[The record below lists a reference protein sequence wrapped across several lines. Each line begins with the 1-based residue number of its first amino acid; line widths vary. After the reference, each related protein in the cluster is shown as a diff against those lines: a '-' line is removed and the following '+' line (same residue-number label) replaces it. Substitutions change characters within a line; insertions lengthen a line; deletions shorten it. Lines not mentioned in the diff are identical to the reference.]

1 MFQPN
6 APSDEKE
13 LLDAIGVKAFGDLI
27 KRLPAR
33 HVNPGLGLENELPEV
48 EITRRLGELATKTGQ
63 PLSFL
68 GAGAYDHFIPAAVGA
83 LASRGEFATAYT
95 PYQPEA
101 SQGTLQTIFEFQ
113 SVVAE
118 IYGMDL
124 ANASLYDGASALA
137 EAALVAFRHIGRG
150 VLLVPDA
157 LHPHYRRT
165 LDTYF
170 TEASGGK
177 LVTVGCVHGTI
188 DPGDLDA
195 KINAHRDQ
203 VAGVVVQTPNFFGC
217 LEDGAAIAQKAHA
230 AGALVIAVSNPLAL
244 GVVSPPG
251 EWDADIA
258 VGEGQPL
265 GLPVSFGGPYV
276 GLFTCKKEFMRKMP
290 GRLCGRTLDVDGKVG
305 YVLTLQA
312 REQHIRR
319 EKANSNICTNQ
330 NLCAT
335 MFTIHAS
342 MLGPEGLRELAEL
355 NLQLAHY
362 AAGQLAKVPGCKL
375 AFDAPFFNEFVL
387 EISGDAEAAQKKL
400 LELGIL
406 LGLPLKGFYPKLDH
420 HLLINVTER
429 KTKADIDRLV
439 SALGSVTRA

>member
-6 APSDEKE
+6 APSDEKQ
-13 LLDAIGVKAFGDLI
+13 LLDAIGVGSFEDLI
-27 KRLPAR
+27 RRIPAR
-33 HVNPGLGLENELPEV
+33 HVNPGLGLANEMTEQD
-48 EITRRLGELATKTGQ
+48 ITRRLSELAAKNAL

-68 GAGAYDHFIPAAVGA
+68 GAGAYDHFIPATVGA

-101 SQGTLQTIFEFQ
+101 SQGTLEVIFEFQ
-113 SVVAE
+113 SIVAE

-124 ANASLYDGASALA
+124 ANASLYDGATALA
-137 EAALVAFRHIGRG
+137 EAAHVAFRHTDRK

-157 LHPHYRRT
+157 LHPHHRRT
-165 LDTYF
+165 LDSYF
-170 TEASGGK
+170 SEIDGYRV
-177 LVTVGCVHGTI
+177 VTVACPKGTM
-188 DPGDLDA
+188 DAGDLDA
-195 KINAHRDQ
+195 KLAANAGQ

-217 LEDGAAIAQKAHA
+217 LEDGAAVAAKAHA
-230 AGALVIAVSNPLAL
+230 AGALVLASSNPLAL
-244 GVVSPPG
+244 GVVAPPG

-258 VGEGQPL
+258 VGDGQPL

-276 GLFTCKKEFMRKMP
+276 GLFSCKTEFMRKIP
-290 GRLCGRTLDVDGKVG
+290 GRICGQTVDRDGKTA

-342 MLGPEGLRELAEL
+342 MLGPEGLREVAEL

-362 AAGQLAKVPGCKL
+362 AAEQLARVPGCKL

-387 EISGDAEAAQKKL
+387 EVPGDAEALQKKL
-400 LELGIL
+400 LDLGIL
-406 LGLPLKGFYPKLDH
+406 AGLPLKSFYPKLDR
-420 HLLINVTER
+420 HLLINVTEK

-439 SALGSVTRA
+439 SAMGSMK

>member
-6 APSDEKE
+6 APSDEKD
-13 LLDAIGVKAFGDLI
+13 LLAAIGVKSFDELI
-27 KRLPAR
+27 RRLPSR
-33 HVNPGLGLENELPEV
+33 HVNPGLGLPNEMAEM
-48 EITRRLGELATKTGQ
+48 EITRHLSELAAKNTQ

-68 GAGAYDHFIPAAVGA
+68 GAGAYDHFLPTVPGA

-101 SQGTLQTIFEFQ
+101 SQGTLQVIFEFQ
-113 SVVAE
+113 SMVAE
-118 IYGMDL
+118 IYGLDL

-137 EAALVAFRHIGRG
+137 EAALVAFRHTDRT

-170 TEASGGK
+170 ADTSDFK
-177 LVTVGCVHGTI
+177 IVTVACPRGTI
-188 DPGDLDA
+188 DAGDLAA
-195 KINAHRDQ
+195 KIAAHDGK

-217 LEDGAAIAQKAHA
+217 LEDGAAVSQAAHA

-244 GVVSPPG
+244 GVVAPPG

-258 VGEGQPL
+258 VGDGQPL
-265 GLPVSFGGPYV
+265 GLPVAFGGPYV
-276 GLFTCKKEFMRKMP
+276 GLFACKKEFMRKMP
-290 GRLCGRTLDVDGKVG
+290 GRLCGQTVDVDGKTG

-335 MFTIHAS
+335 MFTIHTA
-342 MLGPEGLRELAEL
+342 MLGPDGLRELAEL

-375 AFDAPFFNEFVL
+375 AFDAPYFNEFVL
-387 EISGDAEAAQKKL
+387 EVPGDVDAVHKRL
-400 LELGIL
+400 LDLGIL
-406 LGLPLKGFYPKLDH
+406 AGLPLKTFYPKLEH

-429 KTKADIDRLV
+429 KSKAEIDRLV
-439 SALGSVTRA
+439 SAVGSLK

>member
-6 APSDEKE
+6 APSDEKQ
-13 LLDAIGVKAFGDLI
+13 LLDAIGVGSFEDLI
-27 KRLPAR
+27 RRLPAR
-33 HVNPGLGLENELPEV
+33 HVNPGLGLVNEMSEV
-48 EITRRLGELATKTGQ
+48 EVTRKLGDLAAKNPQ
-63 PLSFL
+63 LLSFL
-68 GAGAYDHFIPAAVGA
+68 GAGAYDHFIPATVGA
-83 LASRGEFATAYT
+83 LSSRGEFATAYT

-113 SVVAE
+113 SIVAE

-124 ANASLYDGASALA
+124 ANASLYDGATAIA
-137 EAALVAFRHIGRG
+137 EAALVAFRHTNRNI
-150 VLLVPDA
+150 LLVPDA

-165 LDTYF
+165 LDTYYSD
-170 TEASGGK
+170 AAGYRI
-177 LVTVGCVHGTI
+177 VTVACPKGTI
-188 DPGDLDA
+188 DAGDLDA
-195 KINAHRDQ
+195 KLAAHKDQ

-217 LEDGAAIAQKAHA
+217 LED
-230 AGALVIAVSNPLAL
+230 AGAIVIASSNPLAL
-244 GVVSPPG
+244 GLVAPPG

-258 VGEGQPL
+258 VGDGQPL
-265 GLPVSFGGPYV
+265 GLPVSYGGPYV
-276 GLFTCKKEFMRKMP
+276 GLFACKKEFMRKVP
-290 GRLCGRTLDVDGKVG
+290 GRICGQTVDIEGKTA

-342 MLGPEGLRELAEL
+342 MLGPEGLREVAEL

-362 AAGQLAKVPGCKL
+362 AADALSRLPGYRV
-375 AFDAPFFNEFVL
+375 AFETPFFNEFVL
-387 EISGDAEAAQKKL
+387 EVPGDVEAVQKNL
-400 LELGIL
+400 IELGIL
-406 LGLPLKGFYPKLDH
+406 PGLVLKTFYPKLDR
-420 HLLINVTER
+420 HLLVNVTER

-439 SALGSVTRA
+439 SAMGSLK

>member
-1 MFQPN
+1 MYQPN
-6 APSDEKE
+6 SPSDEQG
-13 LLDAIGVKAFGDLI
+13 LLDAIGVKSFDDLI
-27 KRLPAR
+27 RRLPTR
-33 HVNPGLGLENELPEV
+33 HVNPGLGLPKEMSELDV
-48 EITRRLGELATKTGQ
+48 TRHLSELAAKNSQ

-68 GAGAYDHFIPAAVGA
+68 GAGAYDHFTPAVPSA

-101 SQGTLQTIFEFQ
+101 SQGTLQVIFEFQ
-113 SVVAE
+113 SMVAE
-118 IYGMDL
+118 IYGLDV

-137 EAALVAFRHIGRG
+137 EAALVAFRHTDRT

-157 LHPHYRRT
+157 LHPHHRRT

-170 TEASGGK
+170 ADTSAYK
-177 LVTVGCVHGTI
+177 IVTVACPRGTI
-188 DPGDLDA
+188 DMGDLEA
-195 KINAHRDQ
+195 KMSANQ
-203 VAGVVVQTPNFFGC
+203 GKVAGIVIQTPNFFGC
-217 LEDGAAIAQKAHA
+217 LENGRAVADAAHA
-230 AGALVIAVSNPLAL
+230 VEALAIAVSNPLAL
-244 GVVSPPG
+244 GLVSPPG
-251 EWDADIA
+251 EWNADIA
-258 VGEGQPL
+258 VGDGQPL

-276 GLFTCKKEFMRKMP
+276 GLFACKKEFTRKMP
-290 GRLCGRTLDVDGKVG
+290 GRICGQTVDVDGKTG

-335 MFTIHAS
+335 TFTMHTA
-342 MLGPEGLRELAEL
+342 MLGPDGLRDLAEL

-362 AAGQLAKVPGCKL
+362 AAAQLAKLPGFKL

-387 EISGDAEAAQKKL
+387 EVAGDVDAMHKKL
-400 LELGIL
+400 IDLGIL
-406 LGLPLKGFYPKLDH
+406 AGLPLKMFYPKLDR

-429 KTKADIDRLV
+429 KSKGDIDRLV
-439 SALGSVTRA
+439 SAVGSLK

>member
-6 APSDEKE
+6 SPSDEKE
-13 LLDAIGVKAFGDLI
+13 LLAAIGVASFDDLI

-33 HVNPGLGLENELPEV
+33 HVNPGLGLANEMAEV
-48 EITRRLGELATKTGQ
+48 DITRHLSELAAKTSL

-68 GAGAYDHFIPAAVGA
+68 GAGAYEHFTPAVPLA

-101 SQGTLQTIFEFQ
+101 SQGTLQVIFEFQ
-113 SVVAE
+113 SMVAE
-118 IYGMDL
+118 IFGMDV

-137 EAALVAFRHIGRG
+137 EAALVAFRHADRT

-170 TEASGGK
+170 GNASYK
-177 LVTVGCVHGTI
+177 IVTVACPRGSI
-188 DPGDLDA
+188 DPGDLAA
-195 KINAHRDQ
+195 KIAANDGN

-217 LEDGAAIAQKAHA
+217 LEDGAAVAQAAHA
-230 AGALVIAVSNPLAL
+230 AGALVIAAANPLAL
-244 GVVSPPG
+244 GVIAPPG
-251 EWDADIA
+251 EWDADIT
-258 VGEGQPL
+258 VGDGQPL
-265 GLPVSFGGPYV
+265 GLPVAFGGPYV
-276 GLFTCKKEFMRKMP
+276 GLFACKKEFMRKMP
-290 GRLCGRTLDVDGKVG
+290 GRICGQTVDVDGKTG

-335 MFTIHAS
+335 IFTIHTA
-342 MLGPEGLRELAEL
+342 MLGPDGLRELAEL

-362 AAGQLAKVPGCKL
+362 AAGQLTKLPGYKL
-375 AFDAPFFNEFVL
+375 AFDTPYFNEFVL
-387 EISGDAEAAQKKL
+387 EVPGDVEAVHKKL
-400 LELGIL
+400 LDLGIL
-406 LGLPLKGFYPKLDH
+406 AGLPLKNFYPKLDR

-439 SALGSVTRA
+439 SAVGSLK